1 MGILLHKVLY
11 MGGKLHNGIC
21 VAGERTKMIV
31 ITIAWDTLLNGLT
44 FFLSLINKTKKKKM
58 EIPKRKDTQMLG
70 EVNITKTS
78 PPTTVQGIYH
88 LNIHNS

>member
-1 MGILLHKVLY
+1 
-11 MGGKLHNGIC
+11 
-21 VAGERTKMIV
+21 
-31 ITIAWDTLLNGLT
+31 
-44 FFLSLINKTKKKKM
+44 M

-88 LNIHNS
+88 LNIHNSWMLGKYRHDNGHAISFNHLDAFFGINLRHSCKALK